1 MPEILADIVAKVEKE
16 RVEAELKAVLE
27 ADDDVEPEAEA

>member
-16 RVEAELKAVLE
+16 RVETELKAVFE
-27 ADDDVEPEAEA
+27 ADDVEPEAEA

>member
-16 RVEAELKAVLE
+16 RVEAGLKAVFE
-27 ADDDVEPEAEA
+27 ADDVEPEAEA